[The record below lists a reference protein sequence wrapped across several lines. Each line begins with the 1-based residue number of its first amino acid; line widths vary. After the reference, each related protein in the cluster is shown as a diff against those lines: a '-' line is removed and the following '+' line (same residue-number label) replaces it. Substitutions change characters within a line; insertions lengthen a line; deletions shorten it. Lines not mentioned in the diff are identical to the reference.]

1 MTAHT
6 TLRAIFDDK
15 LVTREKLEHAEE
27 TRLIR
32 AAQDGDLGAYETL
45 LMQYA
50 HGLRALV
57 EQEYARAAGHVDAL
71 ETRANVLLAF
81 AEAVHECQ
89 TGERVAFRLPKAALR
104 VADEHHLVGGFAIP
118 ARTRQRFTQARR
130 EAGPDG
136 DAEAKALELGMTRE
150 TFRAVKEALDAQSL
164 DDLIGGGLEKAN
176 DRAYAPHGAGNNF
189 DSEPRTSSLTVERGY
204 STVEQRADVAKAF
217 AAVDVITGDV
227 IRDAY
232 GFTEYDP
239 IPDAEIA
246 HRRGYSRSKVQ
257 RIRAE
262 GLSTMRKALNV
273 PEASE

>member
-15 LVTREKLEHAEE
+15 LVAREKLEHAEE
-27 TRLIR
+27 TRLVR
-32 AAQDGDLGAYETL
+32 AAQDGDLDAYNTL
-45 LMQYA
+45 LRQYA
-50 HGLRALV
+50 HGLRSLA
-57 EQEYARAAGHVDAL
+57 EQEYARAGGHVSHD

-89 TGERVAFRLPKAALR
+89 AGDRVAFRLPKATLR
-104 VADEHHLVGGFAIP
+104 VADEHHLVGGFTIAE
-118 ARTRQRFTQARR
+118 RTRQRYMQALR

-136 DAEAKALELGMTRE
+136 DAEAKARELGMTRE
-150 TFRAVKEALDAQSL
+150 TFLSVRDALGASSFDGILEEQGDAGMQA
-164 DDLIGGGLEKAN
+164 IGL
-176 DRAYAPHGAGNNF
+176 
-189 DSEPRTSSLTVERGY
+189 ERGY

-257 RIRAE
+257 RLRSE

-273 PEASE
+273 PEVSA